1 MRWVD
6 RKCGRSGWSFD
17 RRTRRPGDKEK
28 GIVMALRLLIS
39 PSPCPPSP
47 RSGRRRTMLRQREL
61 DELFAE
67 LEEAQDG
74 LLDATLDD
82 ERATEPLSLM
92 ADEAELAGGFR
103 AKLAITPRPYQS
115 DALAAWLAADSRGVV
130 VLPTGA
136 GKTILAL

>member
-1 MRWVD
+1 MR
-6 RKCGRSGWSFD
+6 GRSGSIYD
-17 RRTRRPGDKEK
+17 LETRRLETQRHRA
-28 GIVMALRLLIS
+28 IAALRLPFF
-39 PSPCPPSP
+39 PSPLLLVSL
-47 RSGRRRTMLRQREL
+47 SGEIMLRQREL

-82 ERATEPLSLM
+82 ERTPEPLSLV
-92 ADEAELAGGFR
+92 ADEAELAGSFR

-115 DALAAWLAADSRGVV
+115 DALAAWVASDSRGVV

-136 GKTILAL
+136 GKTILALMAIEHM